1 MMRSEC
7 RVLKEGDSCWRIA
20 HADRASVLID
30 GAAYYGALRAS
41 LLKAR
46 RSVFILGWD
55 VDSRTRLVGCPGEAD
70 DGLPEQLAP
79 FLTALA
85 ARHPELKIHILLWDY
100 SMIFALSREPLP
112 QINLA
117 WMTPEQ
123 ISVCLDDVLPV
134 GASHHTKI
142 VVIDD
147 AVAFCGGLDLTIR
160 RWDTP
165 AHDMSDPDRVDPAGE
180 PYRPFHDVQMMVDG
194 EAAAALGML
203 ARGRWREAACEK
215 PIGLQPVG
223 DPWPD
228 HVPADLSDVP
238 VGIARTLPPYE
249 GSAGVREVEALYKRA
264 IDAAER
270 SIYIECQF
278 LTAENVAAD
287 LARRMRENADLTAII
302 VGPNVHYSWLEEHSM
317 NGGRRRFM
325 NVLKEA
331 GVLDRI
337 RLLYPA
343 LPDDPTEEG
352 AMVHAKLMV
361 VDDRFLR
368 VGSANL
374 SNRSMGMDT
383 ECDLAVEA
391 VTDDHRKGITDIRNR
406 LLAEHLDVDVETI
419 GSAVGKW
426 GSLLAAVEALSGGGR
441 SLRPIDLSKVS
452 EDELTRTV
460 GQFADPER
468 PIETPTFLGDL
479 FGGTAENTSIR
490 RYAKLF
496 AAALAVIAMT
506 LIWRYTPLSELTD
519 PAALVQWL
527 EQLRQDLWMPLFIP
541 LVFVLAGLI
550 AFPVTVLIAVMGM
563 MFTPLTAFAYGLGG
577 SLVSAAVIFFVGRLI
592 GRGPLRTLIGSKVNR
607 ISRALSRQGILSVA
621 TLRMVPIAP
630 FSVINLISGAV
641 RIGTTDFFIGTVL
654 GMTPGILAISFLGHQ
669 LARALSEPTG
679 MELLLLGLGI
689 VGWLLLCVGL
699 QYLASR
705 LRSRAP

>member
-1 MMRSEC
+1 MRSEFN
-7 RVLKEGDSCWRIA
+7 VLKEGATCWRIA
-20 HADRASVLID
+20 HAERASVLVD

-55 VDSRTRLVGCPGEAD
+55 IDSRTRLVGCPGEAD
-70 DGLPEQLAP
+70 DGLPEQLSP
-79 FLTALA
+79 FLTALV
-85 ARHPELKIHILLWDY
+85 ARRPDLKIHVLLWDY

-112 QINLA
+112 QVNLA
-117 WMTPEQ
+117 WRTPEQ
-123 ISVCLDDVLPV
+123 ISVCLDDALPV
-134 GASHHTKI
+134 GACHHTKI

-165 AHDMSDPDRVDPAGE
+165 AHDMSNANRLDPAGE

-194 EAAAALGML
+194 EAAAALGVL
-203 ARGRWREAACEK
+203 ARGRWREAACET
-215 PIGLQPVG
+215 PIRLQPVG

-228 HVPADLSDVP
+228 HVPADLRDVP

-249 GSAGVREVEALYKRA
+249 GSAGIREVEALYKRA

-278 LTAENVAAD
+278 LTAEPVAVE
-287 LARRMRENADLTAII
+287 LARRMRENGDLTAII

-317 NGGRRRFM
+317 NGGRLRFM
-325 NVLKEA
+325 NVLKQA
-331 GVLDRI
+331 GVLDRV

-343 LPDDPTEEG
+343 VPDDPTEEG
-352 AMVHAKLMV
+352 VMVHAKLMIA
-361 VDDRFLR
+361 DDRFLR
-368 VGSANL
+368 VGSSNL
-374 SNRSMGMDT
+374 NNRSMGVDT

-391 VTDDHRKGITDIRNR
+391 VTEDHRKAIADIRNR
-406 LLAEHLDVDVETI
+406 LLAEHLGADVRTVRSAI
-419 GSAVGKW
+419 GKR
-426 GSLLAAVEALSGGGR
+426 GSLLAAVEALSDGGR
-441 SLRPIDLSKVS
+441 SLRPVDLSKVS

-460 GQFADPER
+460 GQFADPEK

-479 FGGTAENTSIR
+479 FGGAAENTSLR

-496 AAALAVIAMT
+496 AAAVAVLAMV
-506 LIWRYTPLSELTD
+506 LVWRYTPLSELTD
-519 PAALVQWL
+519 PAALVPWM

-541 LVFVLAGLI
+541 LVFVVAGLI
-550 AFPVTVLIAVMGM
+550 AFPVTILIAVMGM
-563 MFTPLTAFAYGLGG
+563 MFSPLTAFAYGLGG
-577 SLVSAAVIFFVGRLI
+577 SLLSAAVIFFIGRMI

-607 ISRALSRQGILSVA
+607 ISRTLARQGILSVA

-630 FSVINLISGAV
+630 FSVINLIAGAV
-641 RIGTTDFFIGTVL
+641 RIGTLDFFVGTVL

-669 LARALSEPTG
+669 LARTLTDPTG

-689 VGWLLLCVGL
+689 AGWLLLCVGL